1 MTADNTPNND
11 PNAIRDL
18 IVRIMLHLDGQDT
31 RRIGDAFPDLAEMRL
46 CEQVERQLAF
56 DGWSCL
62 SCDNWDDDIKA
73 CRLGV
78 SGKCTKWTGA

>member
-1 MTADNTPNND
+1 MTTDNTANND
-11 PNAIRDL
+11 PNALRDL

-31 RRIGDAFPDLAEMRL
+31 RSTGDAFPDLAEMRL
-46 CEQVERQLAF
+46 CEQVGNQLAF

-78 SGKCTKWTGA
+78 SGKCTKWAGA